1 MDPLAVEARRRLV
14 ELTVRPDEQID
25 LAEAALL
32 IACEE
37 YPRLDIAGYVKRLDV
52 MARSLEARLP
62 RAADPSRTAQAI
74 NAYLFDEL
82 GFSGNS
88 EAYYD
93 PRNSFLN
100 DVLDRRLGIPI
111 TLSTLY
117 MEVARRV
124 GFEVEGIGLPGHF
137 MLRHSANGCS
147 FYIDTFNAGRLL
159 GAGDC
164 RERVTRMY
172 GDSLAFRDEFLQ
184 PITKRKVL
192 TRMLCNLKG
201 VYISMEDY
209 EKALAATDRILLLN
223 PEAHCE
229 LRDRGLLYFRLEC
242 FRSAHADL
250 SAYLERNPHAEDG
263 RTIRKHVERLSGLVR
278 MLN

>member
-1 MDPLAVEARRRLV
+1 MDPMAVEARRRLG
-14 ELTVRPDEQID
+14 ELVSCPDDQID

-37 YPRLDIAGYVKRLDV
+37 YPRLDIDCYVQRLDV

-62 RAADPSRTAQAI
+62 RGADPACTARAI

-100 DVLDRRLGIPI
+100 DVIDRRLGIPI

-124 GFEVEGIGLPGHF
+124 GFAVEGIGLPGHF
-137 MLRHSANGCS
+137 MLRHNANGSS
-147 FYIDTFNAGRLL
+147 FYIDAFNAGTFLS
-159 GAGDC
+159 AEDC
-164 RERVTRMY
+164 RERVSRMY
-172 GDSLAFRDEFLQ
+172 GDALTFQDEFLE
-184 PITKRKVL
+184 PVSKRKVL
-192 TRMLCNLKG
+192 ARMLHNLKG
-201 VYISMEDY
+201 AYISMEDY
-209 EKALAATDRILLLN
+209 EKALAATDRILLLD
-223 PEAHCE
+223 PEALCE

-242 FRSAHADL
+242 FQSALADL
-250 SAYLERNPHAEDG
+250 SAYLERKPHAEDG
-263 RTIRKHVERLSGLVR
+263 RTIRKHVERLSGLVH